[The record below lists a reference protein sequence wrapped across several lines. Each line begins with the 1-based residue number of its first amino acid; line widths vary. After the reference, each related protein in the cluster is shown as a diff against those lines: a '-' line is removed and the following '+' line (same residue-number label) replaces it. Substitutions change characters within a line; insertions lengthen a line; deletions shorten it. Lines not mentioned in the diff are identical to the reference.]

1 MAQLTRQQIDAYQR
15 DGYLCP
21 VAVFSPVEAARH
33 RAALEGQEAEYRDGG
48 LPRPVNQY
56 HRINAHLVSEV
67 ARTVALDRRIIG
79 AVQSLLGPD
88 LMLWSC

>member
-1 MAQLTRQQIDAYQR
+1 MAQLTRQHVDSYR
-15 DGYLCP
+15 CDGFVCP
-21 VAVFSPVEAARH
+21 VDVFSPAEAARH

-48 LPRPVNQY
+48 LPRPINQY

-79 AVQSLLGPD
+79 AVQSLLSPD